1 MIDKSMIIMYL
12 YTQIGYMFIQNKIR
26 RNIMNEFIEKN
37 RALLYSYHIGTRI
50 IGWLL
55 LIGAVVVP
63 IVQPLSGLS
72 ANNEHRSFWIYARF
86 EQIIL
91 GYLLLGLVLLVLA
104 QFVRYLY
111 EGEYRPGII
120 LRHGVMVLYIYAAAL
135 IASSFLTFY
144 FRMREFG
151 YAGIGNLFEYLLGM
165 NLPDIA
171 KALIFIGI
179 AKVLKRMMPMLE
191 ESKTLV

>member
-1 MIDKSMIIMYL
+1 
-12 YTQIGYMFIQNKIR
+12 
-26 RNIMNEFIEKN
+26 MNEFIEKN
-37 RALLYSYHIGTRI
+37 RPLLRSYHVGARI

-55 LIGAVVVP
+55 LIGVIVVP

-72 ANNEHRSFWIYARF
+72 LNSERRSLSIYLSI
-86 EQIIL
+86 EQIIQ
-91 GYLLLGLVLLVLA
+91 GYLLLGLVLLGLA

-111 EGEYRPGII
+111 DSEYRPGLM
-120 LRHGVMVLYIYAAAL
+120 LRHGGKVLYIYAVVL
-135 IASSFLTFY
+135 ITSPFVHLY
-144 FRMREFG
+144 FRIRAYG
-151 YAGIGNLFEYLLGM
+151 YTGIGNLFEYLLGM

>member
-1 MIDKSMIIMYL
+1 MD
-12 YTQIGYMFIQNKIR
+12 
-26 RNIMNEFIEKN
+26 EFIEKN
-37 RALLYSYHIGTRI
+37 RPLLRSYCIITRI

-63 IVQPLSGLS
+63 IVQSLSGLS
-72 ANNEHRSFWIYARF
+72 ASSKHRSFWIYLRF

-91 GYLLLGLVLLVLA
+91 GYLILGLVLLGLA

-111 EGEYRPGII
+111 ESEYRPGLI
-120 LRHGVMVLYIYAAAL
+120 LRHGGKVLYIYAVAL
-135 IASSFLTFY
+135 IASPFLILY
-144 FRMREFG
+144 FRMRAYG
-151 YAGIGNLFEYLLGM
+151 YAGIVNLIEHLLGV

-171 KALIFIGI
+171 KALIFIGM
-179 AKVLKRMMPMLE
+179 AKVLKRMMPMIE